1 MHSYGLVYNDL
12 KPENLLLTNEGHVKF
27 TDFGIS
33 RIAVKKYIKNTQGV
47 LRLSLDQKSAM
58 SSQQSSS
65 SGQTNTLNQSAD
77 SDGNLNSL
85 KQ

>member
-33 RIAVKKYIKNTQGV
+33 RIAVKKYLKNKQGV
-47 LRLSLDQKSAM
+47 LRLSLD
-58 SSQQSSS
+58 
-65 SGQTNTLNQSAD
+65 
-77 SDGNLNSL
+77 
-85 KQ
+85 